1 MGILGSILDGKKSK
15 KQQARERLE
24 KNKARGKAGERQVE
38 FSASFR
44 GIQLKR
50 NRKGPDYT
58 ASQTSLLGKKRAWNM
73 EVKTGRAKLSKLERK
88 GLKGGDEVKRVQ
100 PHFWD

>member
-58 ASQTSLLGKKRAWNM
+58 ASQTSLGTWRLRQGGPN
-73 EVKTGRAKLSKLERK
+73 SPN
-88 GLKGGDEVKRVQ
+88 LKGRV
-100 PHFWD
+100 